1 MSLKYRIISSRVI
14 SSLLAISLSFGLFGC
29 ENIKLP
35 QSLED
40 FSVSGIKNVGF
51 DVSRGNLAE
60 VAPPQSLA
68 ELDQLLESSQPQVSI
83 ISPRPQTTLQ
93 NVNVVVDLEL
103 KGYSLFKNQ
112 DLQLGPHLSLIL
124 DNEPYGDVYDLAKP
138 IVLENLKPGTH
149 NLSVLVE
156 KPWSESFKN
165 AGAFAQTTFNILT
178 ETEDDLDLPLLIYNQ
193 PDGVYQVEP
202 ILLDFYV
209 AGMKPNSWQVRATVN
224 DEKFLLEQMQP
235 IYLQGFQEGNNLIQ
249 LELLDRQGNAI
260 QSKANQ
266 AIRLITYEPSTSSR
280 LSPLAKLVSGQIS
293 FEESALIVDQSYRD
307 ISETSLEEEILGD
320 ASEDVNEKLS
330 TEEIESKTVSD
341 PAKSIRE
348 SESVAVDNNLDLE
361 SENLNSQK
369 PIVDEEVS
377 NAEDPET
384 EKQSM
389 NQKESGKQDQGLSLS
404 PEEEPAV
411 VNENESVEGVEPKTA
426 ETTKQDKISE
436 LKSQNSEV
444 NDSSL
449 ETASA
454 EIESKLSAN
463 DNFQQA
469 RVALDSVPTNSVSE
483 KIRVLTETHPE
494 PLAEIEPLPTEMQT
508 SPVIKTLDRKAESER
523 IPQEKPSSVQP
534 IDDFSSSLGR
544 SELGKPEK
552 TAIANKTSSEQ
563 NLPAVNQPQEIPVDS
578 SLSQLDIASSEVRL
592 DATNEKAEELNQPKF
607 DIEKIRSKINSSL
620 AIWLPKISSAWQ
632 QFSQQ
637 VTNLINKSVT
647 ALRANFS
654 AS

>member
-1 MSLKYRIISSRVI
+1 M
-14 SSLLAISLSFGLFGC
+14 
-29 ENIKLP
+29 
-35 QSLED
+35 
-40 FSVSGIKNVGF
+40 
-51 DVSRGNLAE
+51 
-60 VAPPQSLA
+60 
-68 ELDQLLESSQPQVSI
+68 
-83 ISPRPQTTLQ
+83 
-93 NVNVVVDLEL
+93 
-103 KGYSLFKNQ
+103 
-112 DLQLGPHLSLIL
+112 
-124 DNEPYGDVYDLAKP
+124 
-138 IVLENLKPGTH
+138 
-149 NLSVLVE
+149 
-156 KPWSESFKN
+156 
-165 AGAFAQTTFNILT
+165 
-178 ETEDDLDLPLLIYNQ
+178 DLPLLIYNQ

-209 AGMKPNSWQVRATVN
+209 AGMKTNSWQVRATVN

-249 LELLDRQGNAI
+249 LELLDRQGKAI

-266 AIRLITYEPSTSSR
+266 AIRLITYEPNTSSR

-307 ISETSLEEEILGD
+307 LSETSLEEEILGD

-341 PAKSIRE
+341 PAKLIRE
-348 SESVAVDNNLDLE
+348 SESVAVDNNLDSE
-361 SENLNSQK
+361 GENLNSQK

-377 NAEDPET
+377 NTEDPET
-384 EKQSM
+384 EKQLM
-389 NQKESGKQDQGLSLS
+389 NQKESAKQDQGLSLS
-404 PEEEPAV
+404 PEEESAV

-436 LKSQNSEV
+436 LKSQDSKV

-449 ETASA
+449 ETVSA
-454 EIESKLSAN
+454 EIESKLSAS

-469 RVALDSVPTNSVSE
+469 RVASDSVPTNSVSE
-483 KIRVLTETHPE
+483 KIRALTETHPE
-494 PLAEIEPLPTEMQT
+494 PLAEISPLPTEIQT
-508 SPVIKTLDRKAESER
+508 SPAIKALDRKAEAEKISE
-523 IPQEKPSSVQP
+523 EKISSAQP
-534 IDDFSSSLGR
+534 IDDLSSSLGR
-544 SELGKPEK
+544 SELGESRK

-563 NLPAVNQPQEIPVDS
+563 NLPAVNQPQAIPVDS
-578 SLSQLDIASSEVRL
+578 SLDIASSEVRL